1 MKIYSKLVLD
11 SDFNTI
17 EEQSYEYEGPVALAG
32 GGSKVQYGKP
42 GYSQASQI
50 IGSPE
55 IAGPLKTAIGNDII
69 NNPFADAASREYQLA
84 SDANNSMYGARGL
97 ANSGIAIQG
106 QQAALSDIALK
117 EQAQRAGQLVG
128 LLGTASS
135 SPSFPGG
142 TSPTPRGFMGL
153 KSILFIVGMLA
164 SFSMTA

>member
-1 MKIYSKLVLD
+1 MKVYTKIVINMAEACVVS
-11 SDFNTI
+11 
-17 EEQSYEYEGPVALAG
+17 EESYEYEGPVALAG

-69 NNPFADAASREYQLA
+69 TNPFMNQASREYQMA
-84 SDANNSMYGARGL
+84 SDASNSMYGARGL
-97 ANSGIAIQG
+97 AGSGIAIQG
-106 QQAALSDIALK
+106 QQQALSDIATK
-117 EQAQRAGQLVG
+117 TQAQRAGQLVG

-153 KSILFIVGMLA
+153 K
-164 SFSMTA
+164 